1 MADTDVIKRSVTKND
16 AGKAEWRGNVFHF
29 MLPALQSW
37 DVGLPPYWSHLRDLH
52 LRYSPFRESQWAN
65 AVHIAVTKM
74 ASLTAELTGQR
85 IQNWKDLW
93 DLVDHAQSP
102 TAFLEKQVKDFL
114 LTDNGEFLE
123 CVHATQGAG
132 SRLLGLVHLD
142 SVRCTRTGD
151 PDIPVLYRDR
161 LGVEHELQTHQVI
174 SLSDD
179 PDASD
184 TFYGV
189 GHCAASRAWSKILQL
204 SAVETYGYE
213 KTAGKRPLSIF
224 LINGKV
230 DEDMLKDAI
239 ETSKQD
245 RAAQGYT
252 QFMGAVLV
260 PILDPTATPNLV
272 EIPLAALPD
281 GFDPEKE
288 RLRAD
293 LVYANSIGLDP
304 QEVNPSLIAQRALG
318 TASQSRVLDEKE
330 AGKGLATWRKKFQW
344 LLNENV
350 FPARVT
356 FAFSENDVRQQRQQ
370 AEVSQI
376 RAATRSTQVAS
387 GELTK
392 EQALQMAVDA
402 NDAPREFLPLDVTPN
417 ETVSDEE
424 RTQADLQAN
433 GTPPGAL
440 NGAPTPG
447 LTQTLLAA
455 LTTKEPKALA
465 DLLAQAT
472 KAIDAATSELQA
484 GTTDVPAWQDRVST
498 ILTDFHTKAYQAGAR
513 TQDLSTAEQRLID
526 LQVQDQKEY
535 LAKFAQDIGDAKAWD
550 PAWNNR
556 AGMYAQSIGAS
567 YWNGRTKDVALPA
580 QPKDG
585 TTQCLTN
592 CQCRW
597 QLKAVNPDQGDY
609 DAYWTLGAA
618 DHCQTCTERAAQW
631 NPLRI
636 RGGVTQL
643 S

>member
-1 MADTDVIKRSVTKND
+1 MDTDVIKRSVTKND

-29 MLPALQSW
+29 ILPALQSW
-37 DVGLPPYWSHLRDLH
+37 DVGLPPYWSHARDLH
-52 LRYSPFRESQWAN
+52 LRYSPFRESQWAS

-74 ASLTAELTGQR
+74 ASLTAELTGNR

-93 DLVDHAQSP
+93 DLVDNAQSP

-142 SVRCTRTGD
+142 SLRCTRTGD
-151 PDIPVLYRDR
+151 PDIPALYRDR

-174 SLSDD
+174 CLSDD

-213 KTAGKRPLSIF
+213 KTSGKRPLSIF
-224 LINGKV
+224 LINGNV
-230 DEDMLKDAI
+230 DEQMLTDAI
-239 ETSKQD
+239 ETAKQD

-293 LVYANSIGLDP
+293 LVYANSLGLDP

-330 AGKGLATWRKKFQW
+330 AGKGLATWRKKFPW

-350 FPARVT
+350 FPTRVT

-376 RAATRSTQVAS
+376 RAATRSTQIAS

-402 NDAPREFLPLDVTPN
+402 NDVPREFLQSDLTPN

-424 RTQADLQAN
+424 RTQEDLQAN
-433 GTPPGAL
+433 GATNAL
-440 NGAPTPG
+440 TNAPAPD
-447 LTQTLLAA
+447 LAQAILAA
-455 LTTKEPKALA
+455 FKEYPKALA
-465 DLLAQAT
+465 DLLDTAT
-472 KAIDAATSELQA
+472 KAIDAATAELQA
-484 GTTDVPAWQDRVST
+484 GKTNAPAWQERVSN
-498 ILTDFHTKAYQAGAR
+498 ILSDFHAKAYQAGAR
-513 TQDLSTAEQRLID
+513 TQDLSAAEQRLVD

-535 LAKFAQDIGDAKAWD
+535 LSKFAQEIGDAKAWD

-592 CQCRW
+592 CKCRW
-597 QLKAVNPDQGDY
+597 NIKAVNPDAGDY

-618 DHCQTCTERAAQW
+618 EHCQTCNERAAQW
-631 NPLRI
+631 SPLKI